1 MRTCTLAI
9 SASATAACMCGVPAT
24 VAWTMGAALTPTAT
38 LPVVNLWVAWPR
50 AKPHESAARSTKDQ
64 TGGAPPRCPHQLGPP
79 SQQSNSKLD
88 PPALRERTHT
98 TSSRCARDDN
108 FVVACVAPAVETS
121 LRARVWAQLECHGR
135 EEISVRRFGRCK
147 SCSSKVSK
155 ETTRVH
161 PRN

>member
-1 MRTCTLAI
+1 MYARNKRLRNGRMYVWR
-9 SASATAACMCGVPAT
+9 ASHSGMDNGRRIDADGNAT
-24 VAWTMGAALTPTAT
+24 
-38 LPVVNLWVAWPR
+38 PVVNLWVARPR
-50 AKPHESAARSTKDQ
+50 TKPHESAPRSTKDQ
-64 TGGAPPRCPHQLGPP
+64 TGDTPPRCPHQLGPP